1 MILKKFFLIF
11 LIFSTTL
18 FSETLEKLEKQ
29 FRTLTLEQQEVARTA
44 YKLGK
49 NFNYGYT
56 LVAIAWKESQFGIY
70 MINLQDPSAGVF
82 HNNINT
88 VMKRHKEDYLD
99 TSFQR
104 NLIAQMLIDNIFFA
118 AAEALSELEY
128 WEELHKDMLNIET
141 RAYLKIWASYN
152 GGYSYN
158 NDRPKA
164 YAQSIRKRIIII
176 KKVWEEYGKK
186 TSQKNKG

>member
-44 YKLGK
+44 YKLGES
-49 NFNYGYT
+49 FNYGYT